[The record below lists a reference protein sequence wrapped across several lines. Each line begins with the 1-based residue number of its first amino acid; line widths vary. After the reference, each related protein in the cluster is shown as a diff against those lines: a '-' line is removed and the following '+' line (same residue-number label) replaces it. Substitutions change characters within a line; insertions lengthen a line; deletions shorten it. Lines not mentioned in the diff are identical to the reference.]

1 MTGMRSLFVLAM
13 LGAHGAAAAENEA
26 PQVTPALRQRAE
38 DLAGAA
44 SQRFTDFLDGGK
56 RQEFAQ
62 SGAPQEPTDK
72 PAAAGTFAPRL
83 GLACPLGEDLRRRRD
98 RPAQESRTAGP

>member
-13 LGAHGAAAAENEA
+13 LSAQGAVAAENGP

-44 SQRFTDFLDGGK
+44 SQRFTDILDGGK
-56 RQEFAQ
+56 RVEIAQ
-62 SGAPQEPTDK
+62 SAGSQ
-72 PAAAGTFAPRL
+72 AATRT
-83 GLACPLGEDLRRRRD
+83 LR
-98 RPAQESRTAGP
+98 